1 MNQPL
6 AQPPVPDSAFLKP
19 SVYKN
24 GQFQNQEETP
34 MMTGDDSM
42 FKIMRQFF
50 GKIPDGVPEDAIK
63 TEPFI
68 QEHLSNTDKEIEYVW
83 FGHSTLLIN
92 FKGIKILT
100 DPVFSK
106 YASPVPFSN
115 RSFAYSESY
124 SIEQLPII
132 DLVLISHDHYDH
144 LDKRTIKKLKDKV
157 RHFYVPLKVKRRL
170 IKWGVPKEKIT
181 EADWWNSFKLASGIT
196 ITATPARHF
205 SGRGLTNRNSTL
217 WCSWVIKNHESS
229 LFYSGDSGYG
239 KHFKA
244 IGNKLGPFDLTF
256 IECGQ
261 YNNNWRYLH
270 NMPEESVQAHMDLG
284 GKKMV
289 PIHWGKFKLSLHPW
303 TEPIERAKAAA
314 EKQKV
319 DLSVPEVGKINSL
332 N

>member
-1 MNQPL
+1 MNQL
-6 AQPPVPDSAFLKP
+6 AAQTSIPDSAFLEP
-19 SVYKN
+19 SIYKN

-34 MMTGDDSM
+34 MMTGEDSR

-50 GKIPDGVPEDAIK
+50 GKIPNGVPDKIIS
-63 TEPFI
+63 TYPFNKA
-68 QEHLSNTDKEIEYVW
+68 QFNETDQQVEYVW

-106 YASPVPFSN
+106 NASPVPFSN
-115 RSFAYSESY
+115 QCFDYSEHY
-124 SIEQLPII
+124 SVEQLPTI

-144 LDKRTIKKLKDKV
+144 LDKKTIKKLKDKV
-157 RHFYVPLKVKRRL
+157 VHFYVPLKVKSRL
-170 IKWGVPKEKIT
+170 VKWGVPEEKIT
-181 EADWWNSFKLASGIT
+181 EADWWDGFNHSSGIR

-217 WCSWVIKNHESS
+217 WCSWAIKDHQNAV
-229 LFYSGDSGYG
+229 FYSGDSGYG

-244 IGNKLGPFDLTF
+244 IGKELGPFDLTF

-261 YNNNWRYLH
+261 YNQNWRYIH
-270 NMPEESVQAHMDLG
+270 NMPEESVQAHIDLG

-303 TEPIERAKAAA
+303 TEPVERAKAAA
-314 EKQKV
+314 EKQKA
-319 DLSVPEVGKINSL
+319 DLSVPEVGKINQL